1 MATPWAKISKVF
13 KQFIKLMDNTWQNY
27 IKEYKSYLKLE
38 RSLSPNSVE
47 AYCRDIEKLYSY
59 VDIQKLHLSP
69 IQISLDD
76 LKNFIE
82 WINQLGM
89 GVRSQARLIS
99 GLKSFYKFLLLE
111 EKIDKNVT
119 ELLEAPKLGRRL
131 PDVLSVNEIDQLLAA
146 IDLSKP
152 EGQRNKAIIETLYS
166 CGLRVSELIN
176 LKISNTYFN
185 DKFIRVTGKGDKER
199 LVPISNKALKEIK
212 YYFET
217 YRNHLEIDK
226 DSQDIVFLNRRGKM
240 LTRVMIFT
248 IIKNLVEKTGLK
260 KNVSPHTFRHSFAT
274 HLIDGGADLRA
285 VQEMLGHE
293 SIITTEIYTHL
304 DREYLRDAIIQF
316 HPRA

>member
-1 MATPWAKISKVF
+1 MSQNNSWISL
-13 KQFIKLMDNTWQNY
+13 IND
-27 IKEYKSYLKLE
+27 YKSYLKLE

-47 AYCRDIEKLYSY
+47 AYIRDIEKLRTYSS
-59 VDIQKLHLSP
+59 IQQSSINPLQIQLS
-69 IQISLDD
+69 Q

-82 WINQLGM
+82 WINELGLSA
-89 GVRSQARLIS
+89 RSQSRLIS
-99 GLKSFYKFLLLE
+99 GIKSFYKFLFIE
-111 EKIDKNVT
+111 GKIDSDPT
-119 ELLEAPKLGRRL
+119 ELLETPKIGRKL
-131 PDVLSVNEIDQLLAA
+131 PDVLSIEEIDNIIEA

-176 LKISNTYFN
+176 LKISNLYFN
-185 DKFIRVTGKGDKER
+185 DKFIRVLGKGNKER
-199 LVPISNKALKEIK
+199 LVPISEKAIKEIRLYSEHTRTHIAIQK
-212 YYFET
+212 GYEDC
-217 YRNHLEIDK
+217 L
-226 DSQDIVFLNRRGKM
+226 FLNRRGKS

-248 IIKNLVEKTGLK
+248 IIKDLVEKVGLK
-260 KNVSPHTFRHSFAT
+260 KSISPHTFRHSFAS